1 MPVTTVE
8 RNSNNNRATAWW
20 ERRVGVGDRV
30 RKGGQANES
39 DSWVALLMHKLTM
52 QCAWCRR
59 RYDESGVEEEPLPT
73 LLPEA
78 SHGLCL
84 NCLYA
89 LVKRQCERLAA
100 RGDVVRARQA
110 ERTRWRLLVLLVRR
124 QFERVEPA
132 AGYYRRENPAPEQTS
147 PAPPRTSPGAPATA
161 PAKKDTEA
169 A

>member
-1 MPVTTVE
+1 
-8 RNSNNNRATAWW
+8 
-20 ERRVGVGDRV
+20 
-30 RKGGQANES
+30 
-39 DSWVALLMHKLTM
+39 MHKLTM

-132 AGYYRRENPAPEQTS
+132 AGFYRHES
-147 PAPPRTSPGAPATA
+147 PAARTTETPPLPSPPTPTPSSKGE
-161 PAKKDTEA
+161 AKNTEA